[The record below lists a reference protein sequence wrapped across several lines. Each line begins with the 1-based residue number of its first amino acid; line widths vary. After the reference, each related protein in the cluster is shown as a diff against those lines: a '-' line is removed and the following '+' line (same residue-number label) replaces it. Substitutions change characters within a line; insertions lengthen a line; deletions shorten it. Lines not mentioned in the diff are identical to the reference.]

1 MGHLANG
8 ISNAP
13 CYVKNKLYNG
23 LWFFLNLFGK
33 SFQAYAYLITYAY
46 SRIHLVSFWP
56 TSMQNPIFK
65 NDCLWINYFCRTQI
79 GEGEFQICW
88 LAKRRFKILKSKAK
102 CFLKSLFRKYFV
114 SEWTSDQLDIS
125 STFLSSL
132 LGGFAVVLLFCRKW
146 WQKCW
151 RNVQLIRG
159 SFGKEIPT
167 TYF

>member
-1 MGHLANG
+1 M
-8 ISNAP
+8 I
-13 CYVKNKLYNG
+13 
-23 LWFFLNLFGK
+23 FFFKFFGK

-132 LGGFAVVLLFCRKW
+132 LGGFAVVLLLHPPKSGD
-146 WQKCW
+146 K
-151 RNVQLIRG
+151 NG
-159 SFGKEIPT
+159 
-167 TYF
+167 